1 MKKDL
6 KKMYAE
12 WRKAS
17 EEMLEDGMA
26 GSVDCGEG
34 RVREDF
40 TGFAELEKEI
50 TFEEMLELE
59 REYNE
64 EKQEFTTL
72 TY

>member
-6 KKMYAE
+6 KKLYAE
-12 WRKAS
+12 WREVS
-17 EEMLEDGMA
+17 EEMLKDGFA

-40 TGFAELEKEI
+40 TEFAELEKEI
-50 TFEEMLELE
+50 TYEKMLQLE
-59 REYNE
+59 KEYNE
-64 EKQEFTTL
+64 EKQGFTTL